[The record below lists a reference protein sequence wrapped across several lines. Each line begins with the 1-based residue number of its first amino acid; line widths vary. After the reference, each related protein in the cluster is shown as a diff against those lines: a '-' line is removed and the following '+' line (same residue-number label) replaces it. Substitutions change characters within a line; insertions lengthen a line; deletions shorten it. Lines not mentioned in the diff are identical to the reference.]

1 MIENFH
7 LLRPAWLLALIPIA
21 ALAWYWIKRTQSGSG
36 WESAVD
42 DDLLNVLLD
51 SGPKRSHR
59 WMRFLLL
66 LALAITALGLSG
78 PTWEKLPQ
86 NVEQKND
93 ALIIL
98 LDLSLSMLAED
109 IKPSRMER
117 ARQKITDVLRLREEG
132 QTALIGYAGDA
143 HAVVPLTDDT
153 ATITNLLASLSP
165 EMMPVFGSNPDHAI
179 RLAHELFENS
189 FIQQGRILMVTDGI
203 DNINSVSRHRNRA
216 YPISIL
222 GIGTAAGGPIPLDR
236 VRQPGRFLLTQE
248 GNRIIALLDEE
259 RLRDMAQM
267 TYGHYARAEIGDADV
282 LRALSVPLPGEDE
295 TIEVEREF
303 DTWLDQGH
311 WAALLLLPLVLLSFR
326 KGVFVC
332 FACTLLLPAPQA
344 HANTAGDIWD
354 SLWLRSDQ
362 RGHQALRYGE
372 PEKAVTLFDGQS
384 QWQSVAQYRSGDY
397 ARSLLGFRQDA
408 TVTGRYNEG
417 NSLARLGEYEAA
429 IASYEQVLSAQPEH
443 EDALFNKELVERL
456 LKEQQQAQQQQDQD
470 QQSQANNQDGENEQ
484 SNQQQQQDQS
494 EQEQESDNSEER
506 EQEKSDDQRGNGQ
519 EGTSHGLTSG
529 ASLCVGEQRCH
540 GAG

>member
-1 MIENFH
+1 M
-7 LLRPAWLLALIPIA
+7 
-21 ALAWYWIKRTQSGSG
+21 
-36 WESAVD
+36 
-42 DDLLNVLLD
+42 
-51 SGPKRSHR
+51 
-59 WMRFLLL
+59 
-66 LALAITALGLSG
+66 
-78 PTWEKLPQ
+78 
-86 NVEQKND
+86 
-93 ALIIL
+93 
-98 LDLSLSMLAED
+98 
-109 IKPSRMER
+109 
-117 ARQKITDVLRLREEG
+117 
-132 QTALIGYAGDA
+132 
-143 HAVVPLTDDT
+143 
-153 ATITNLLASLSP
+153 
-165 EMMPVFGSNPDHAI
+165 
-179 RLAHELFENS
+179 
-189 FIQQGRILMVTDGI
+189 
-203 DNINSVSRHRNRA
+203 
-216 YPISIL
+216 
-222 GIGTAAGGPIPLDR
+222 
-236 VRQPGRFLLTQE
+236 
-248 GNRIIALLDEE
+248 
-259 RLRDMAQM
+259 
-267 TYGHYARAEIGDADV
+267 
-282 LRALSVPLPGEDE
+282 
-295 TIEVEREF
+295 
-303 DTWLDQGH
+303 
-311 WAALLLLPLVLLSFR
+311 LLLPLVLLSFR